1 MPTVKSNYSPAKLY
15 VNGHIETIIP
25 ALFRNVTGVTYLR
38 ERIFTPDD
46 DFLDLDWMKTHFHS
60 SLESSKKLVIIS
72 HGLEG
77 NTSRSYIYGM
87 VKAFHSKG
95 YDVLAWNFRGCSEEM
110 NKQLRFYH
118 SGDTTDLDIVIEYAA
133 INYDQIFLI
142 GFSLGGNVTLKYL
155 GEKKKDLNPKIK
167 RAVTFSTPVD
177 LKSSCLEI
185 SRPVNW
191 LYSKRFLYSLK
202 DKVRRKSQMMPEKL
216 STSHLAKIKN
226 LYQFDD
232 IYTAPIHGFLNAD
245 DYYTRSSAIS
255 FLSEIAIETL
265 LVNAVNDPFLPSKC
279 YPNDKDVNNPN
290 LYLEYPE
297 KGGHC
302 GFPQRINGILWSE
315 NRAIEFIENREV

>member
-1 MPTVKSNYSPAKLY
+1 MPIVKSNYSPTKLY
-15 VNGHIETIIP
+15 VNGHIETIVP
-25 ALFRNVTGVTYLR
+25 ALFRKVKGINYLR
-38 ERIFTPDD
+38 KRIATPDD
-46 DFLDLDWMKTHFHS
+46 DFLDLDWMKNDFRPS
-60 SLESSKKLVIIS
+60 QESINKLVIIS

-77 NTSRSYIYGM
+77 NTNRSYIYGM

-110 NKQLRFYH
+110 NRQLRFYH
-118 SGDTTDLDIVIEYAA
+118 SGETSDLDIVIEHAVS
-133 INYDQIFLI
+133 NYDQIYLI

-155 GEKKKDLNPKIK
+155 GEKKNDLNPKIK
-167 RAVTFSTPVD
+167 KAVTFSTPVE
-177 LKSSCLEI
+177 LKSSCMEI

-191 LYSKRFLYSLK
+191 LYSNRFLNSLK
-202 DKVRRKSQMMPEKL
+202 DKVRRKSKMMPEKL
-216 STSHLAKIKN
+216 STSHLAKIKS

-245 DYYTRSSAIS
+245 DYYSRSSAIS
-255 FLSEIAIETL
+255 FLSDIAIDTL

-279 YPNDKDVNNPN
+279 YPNDKEVNNPK

-315 NRAIEFIENREV
+315 NRAIEFIEKEL

>member
-1 MPTVKSNYSPAKLY
+1 MPIVKSSYSPAKLY

-25 ALFRNVTGVTYLR
+25 ALFRNVNGITYSR
-38 ERIFTPDD
+38 ERIYTPDD
-46 DFLDLDWMKTHFHS
+46 DFLDLDWMKNDYHS
-60 SLESSKKLVIIS
+60 SQENLKKLVIIS

-87 VKAFHSKG
+87 VKAFYSKG
-95 YDVLAWNFRGCSEEM
+95 YDVLAWNFRGCGDEM

-118 SGDTTDLDIVIEYAA
+118 SGDTADLDIVIEHAA

-142 GFSLGGNVTLKYL
+142 GFSLDGNVTLKYL

-177 LKSSCLEI
+177 LKSSCIEI
-185 SRPVNW
+185 SKPINW
-191 LYSKRFLYSLK
+191 LYSKRFLNSLK
-202 DKVRRKSQMMPEKL
+202 NKVRRKSQMMPEKL
-216 STSHLAKIKN
+216 STSHFAKIKN

-245 DYYTRSSAIS
+245 DYYTRSSSIS
-255 FLSEIAIETL
+255 FLSDIAIDTL
-265 LVNAVNDPFLPSKC
+265 LVNAVNDPFLPAKC
-279 YPNDKDVNNPN
+279 YPNDKELNNPN

-302 GFPQRINGILWSE
+302 GFPQRIDGILWSE
-315 NRAIEFIENREV
+315 NRAIEFIEKD

>member
-46 DFLDLDWMKTHFHS
+46 DFLDLDWMKTHYNS
-60 SLESSKKLVIIS
+60 SQESSKKLVIIS

-87 VKAFHSKG
+87 VKAFNSKG

-255 FLSEIAIETL
+255 FLSEIAIDTL